1 MITDPKRVNPSPAA
15 VSFQGFEKA
24 VIMHFYKFHIG
35 DYMSHT
41 RHLSHYEDLAY
52 RRLLDFYYLHEQP
65 IKHRDAARHIGMRDH
80 EEDVLT
86 VLNEFFLSTE
96 NGFINTYADKQIA
109 DFHKHQAVSAFGAFI
124 RDNPSLKDKVKKE
137 DFISHYLAKS
147 IDVYIGTLRV
157 NDVPIVD
164 TSSIHDAPLTNN
176 HKPITN
182 NQIKEKATSVAFVLP
197 DWVPKETWEQFL
209 EMRKRIKKPP
219 TDYAIKLLI
228 DKLSRFR
235 SNGQD
240 IKLVLEKSIT
250 SGWQDVFEIKGNP
263 ADNIRTT
270 VPPSNE
276 PDPAL
281 TKIIEDAK
289 KATPMPDHIRQAMAQ
304 LRSKS

>member
-1 MITDPKRVNPSPAA
+1 
-15 VSFQGFEKA
+15 
-24 VIMHFYKFHIG
+24 
-35 DYMSHT
+35 MSHT
-41 RHLSHYEDLAY
+41 RHLSLMEDLAY
-52 RRLLDFYYLHEQP
+52 RRLLDFYFLHEQP
-65 IKHRDAARHIGMRDH
+65 IKHRDAARQIGMKEH

-96 NGFINTYADKQIA
+96 NGFVNAYADKQIA

-182 NQIKEKATSVAFVLP
+182 NQVKENKRGSRLSQDFIFPSDWLVFCKQERPDLQPVQTFEKFKDYWIAQAGQKGVKLDWFATWRN
-197 DWVPKETWEQFL
+197 WVRNTNAPK
-209 EMRKRIKKPP
+209 
-219 TDYAIKLLI
+219 
-228 DKLSRFR
+228 
-235 SNGQD
+235 
-240 IKLVLEKSIT
+240 V
-250 SGWQDVFEIKGNP
+250 NP
-263 ADNIRTT
+263 ADIGRVT

-281 TKIIEDAK
+281 LKIKEDAK
-289 KATPMPDHIRQAMAQ
+289 KAVPMPEHIRKQIEQ
-304 LRSKS
+304 LKRV